1 MHFDEFLSASSAN
14 RALAMPSEMPPT
26 RLIRP
31 KHAATFLL
39 ETPTL
44 RLPRQQHP
52 RRLRKQVH

>member
-1 MHFDEFLSASSAN
+1 MHFDKLLCAPSAN
-14 RALAMPSEMPPT
+14 RALAMPSEMLPT

-44 RLPRQQHP
+44 RLPRRQHP
-52 RRLRKQVH
+52 RRLRK